1 MKQVVD
7 SKICPLCGKS
17 NSCMAGT
24 DEKCWCLDVKV
35 AAELLELVS
44 DDMKN
49 KACICLN
56 CITSFN
62 KNPHEFKNKLSA
74 GKSEMK

>member
-1 MKQVVD
+1 MKKVVD

-24 DEKCWCLDVKV
+24 DEKCWCIDVKV

-62 KNPHEFKNKLSA
+62 KSPQEFKDKLLT
-74 GKSEMK
+74 MKAKMR